1 MCYFKHFNCQVLQI
15 FLMYSYW
22 VDFLQYFGKR
32 RSEIIVDKTQCSF
45 VKCVNSIIQ
54 WPAMVHPSKH
64 IHVESTLKHR
74 WSSTFT
80 NVASTLIFGW
90 KWKLSRRMFIDFVST
105 LTKQHWNN
113 IERIMSIQ
121 FRWPSVVLTLIFG
134 WKCKFSSALL
144 RRRENSTETTLS
156 IAVLMFT
163 RKWLK
168 NKTKLGFQV

>member
-121 FRWPSVVLTLIFG
+121 FRWPSVVSTLIFG
-134 WKCKFSSALL
+134 WKCKFSLALL
-144 RRRENSTETTLS
+144 RRWENSTETTLS